1 MPTGYTAGV
10 QSGEIVTLE
19 QYAMTCARA
28 FGALVSMRD
37 QPLDSTIPE
46 KLYPNPSYERL
57 LNEAIKEEEIFLN
70 SSEEELR
77 KMYLAE
83 HEEAMLTWKTRL
95 NNSNLHSQRYNQM
108 LEKVVNWEVPESL
121 SRLKD
126 FMEEQ
131 LNSGKNFDCVDIT
144 KYDPKPI
151 KKGFPVWKYQKQLQL
166 RKSVDRCKKE
176 YHDEIKRVEERNKWL
191 ADLRQS
197 LKDVL

>member
-1 MPTGYTAGV
+1 
-10 QSGEIVTLE
+10 
-19 QYAMTCARA
+19 
-28 FGALVSMRD
+28 
-37 QPLDSTIPE
+37 
-46 KLYPNPSYERL
+46 
-57 LNEAIKEEEIFLN
+57 
-70 SSEEELR
+70 
-77 KMYLAE
+77 
-83 HEEAMLTWKTRL
+83 
-95 NNSNLHSQRYNQM
+95 M

-166 RKSVDRCKKE
+166 RKSVDRCKNE